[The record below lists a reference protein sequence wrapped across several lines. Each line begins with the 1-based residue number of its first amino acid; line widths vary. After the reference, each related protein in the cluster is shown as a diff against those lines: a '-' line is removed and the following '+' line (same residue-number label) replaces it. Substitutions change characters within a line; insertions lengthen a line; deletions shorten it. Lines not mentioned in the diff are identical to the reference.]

1 MSKAWFHFAL
11 TRTLSGLAVL
21 AGICLLVFFL
31 IHLVP
36 GDPVDA
42 MLGETAPPVE
52 RQRLREALHLDEPLT
67 TQLGRF
73 VSSLADGTMGRSFRH
88 PNRTV
93 TSLIFEVYPRTLE
106 LALASMAVALILA
119 LPLGIAAALRP
130 HSPVDFMATGISL
143 LGISIPNLY
152 LGPLLLL
159 VFYIHLGWFPGPAP
173 DDPSSLSA
181 LVLPAITLGTALMAM
196 LARMTRASLLD
207 VLSEDFIRTARAK
220 GLSPT
225 TVVLKHGLRNALI
238 PIISVAGL
246 QFGALLS
253 GAIVTEKIFAR
264 PGIGTLLLSAIASRD
279 YPLIQG
285 CVLTIAGSYVIINA
299 LTDLSYGLADPRIRL
314 GASGRG

>member
-1 MSKAWFHFAL
+1 MSKAWLQFAL

-21 AGICLLVFFL
+21 VAICLVVFFL

-52 RQRLREALHLDEPLT
+52 RHRLRQALHLDEPLSR
-67 TQLGRF
+67 QLVRF
-73 VSSLADGTMGRSFRH
+73 AGSLADGTLGRSFRH
-88 PNRTV
+88 PDKTV
-93 TSLIFEVYPRTLE
+93 AALIAGVYPYTLQ
-106 LALASMAVALILA
+106 LALASMIVALLLA
-119 LPLGIAAALRP
+119 LPLGIGAALKRDTII
-130 HSPVDFMATGISL
+130 DFTATGISL

-159 VFYIHLGWFPGPAP
+159 VFYIQLGWFPGPAP
-173 DDPSSLSA
+173 DDPASLAS
-181 LVLPAITLGTALMAM
+181 LVLPALTLGTALMAM
-196 LARMTRASLLD
+196 LARMTRSSL
-207 VLSEDFIRTARAK
+207 VEVMSEDYIRTARAK
-220 GLSPT
+220 GLSST
-225 TVVLKHGLRNALI
+225 RVVLKHGLKNALI
-238 PIISVAGL
+238 PVISVAGL

-253 GAIVTEKIFAR
+253 GAIVTEKIFSR

-299 LTDLSYGLADPRIRL
+299 LTDLTYGLVDPRIRV
-314 GASGRG
+314 GRQSQ